1 MYATAVPRTTAVY
14 DHKRTGMR
22 RNSRNHPFAF
32 RSQRWSGGMEA
43 NSLTIEIVILER
55 SRMGASMDVSQPRLP
70 QDGWVRR
77 FMDKRLWYLIAR
89 SRGVM
94 NRARILWTI
103 DDRPYNRQH
112 VAICVGLGYT
122 PLTHSRQVLP
132 G

>member
-55 SRMGASMDVSQPRLP
+55 SRMGSSMDVSQPRLP
-70 QDGWVRR
+70 QAGWGRR
-77 FMDKRLWYLIAR
+77 FMDKRLWYVIAGAR
-89 SRGVM
+89 GGIYVARLSRPLC
-94 NRARILWTI
+94 ARTV
-103 DDRPYNRQH
+103 N
-112 VAICVGLGYT
+112 
-122 PLTHSRQVLP
+122 
-132 G
+132 